1 MKSTESGHHALRY
14 HPRVDYAGILRSLAS
29 AGARFAVAGGF
40 ASLAHGVVRV
50 TMDLDL
56 VVDVQDENLLLL
68 WDSLTELGFAPQ
80 QPIPRASAV
89 SADALLKIAGEK
101 GMRAFSWSHGTQPF
115 LVVDLLVGPP
125 FQWDENLFA
134 KVDLFGVEVLV
145 LRKEELIRLKR
156 LAGRDKD
163 LADVR
168 ELEKLA

>member
-1 MKSTESGHHALRY
+1 M
-14 HPRVDYAGILRSLAS
+14 DYADILRAMT
-29 AGARFAVAGGF
+29 AEGARFAVAGGF

-56 VVDVQDENLLLL
+56 VVDMQDDNLALL
-68 WDSLTELGFAPQ
+68 WDTLTGLGFSPQ

-89 SADALLKIAGEK
+89 SAEALLNVAGEK
-101 GMRAFSWSHGTQPF
+101 TMRAFSWAHASQPF

-125 FQWDENLFA
+125 FQWNLELLE
-134 KVDLFGVEVLV
+134 KVEVFGVEVLV

-168 ELEKLA
+168 ELEKLS

>member
-1 MKSTESGHHALRY
+1 M
-14 HPRVDYAGILRSLAS
+14 DYADILKALAS
-29 AGARFAVAGGF
+29 TDARFAVAGGF

-56 VVDVQDENLLLL
+56 VVDVQDDNLTLL
-68 WDSLTELGFAPQ
+68 WDTLAGLGFSPQ
-80 QPIPRASAV
+80 QPIPRESAV
-89 SADALLKIAGEK
+89 SAEALLTIAGEK

-125 FQWDENLFA
+125 FQWNEDVLER
-134 KVDLFGVEVLV
+134 VGIFGVEVLV

-156 LAGRDKD
+156 FAGRDKD

-168 ELEKLA
+168 ELEKLP

>member
-1 MKSTESGHHALRY
+1 M
-14 HPRVDYAGILRSLAS
+14 DYADILRALAS
-29 AGARFAVAGGF
+29 THARFAVAGGF

-56 VVDVQDENLLLL
+56 VVDVQDDNLVLL
-68 WDSLTELGFAPQ
+68 WDTLMGLGFSPQ

-89 SADALLKIAGEK
+89 SAETLLKVAGEK
-101 GMRAFSWSHGTQPF
+101 GMRAFSWSHETQPF

-125 FQWDENLFA
+125 FQWNE
-134 KVDLFGVEVLV
+134 DLLERVGIFGVEVLV

-168 ELEKLA
+168 ELEKLP

>member
-1 MKSTESGHHALRY
+1 M
-14 HPRVDYAGILRSLAS
+14 DYADILSSLAS
-29 AGARFAVAGGF
+29 TNARFAVAGGF

-56 VVDVQDENLLLL
+56 VIDVKNDNLILL
-68 WDSLTELGFAPQ
+68 WDTLTGLGFSPQ
-80 QPIPRASAV
+80 QPIPKASAV
-89 SADALLKIAGEK
+89 SADSLLKVAGEK

-125 FQWDENLFA
+125 FQWNE
-134 KVDLFGVEVLV
+134 DLLERVRIFGVEVLV
-145 LRKEELIRLKR
+145 LRKQELIRLKR

-168 ELEKLA
+168 ELEKLP

>member
-1 MKSTESGHHALRY
+1 M
-14 HPRVDYAGILRSLAS
+14 DYADILRSLAS
-29 AGARFAVAGGF
+29 TGARFAVAGGF

-56 VVDVQDENLLLL
+56 VVDAQDDNLMLL
-68 WDSLTELGFAPQ
+68 WDTLTGLGFSPQ
-80 QPIPRASAV
+80 QPIPRASAI
-89 SADALLKIAGEK
+89 SAEALLKIADEK

-125 FQWDENLFA
+125 FQWNE
-134 KVDLFGVEVLV
+134 DLLERVRIFGVEVLV

-168 ELEKLA
+168 ELEKLP